1 MLRSRRSL
9 ASKIVNG
16 VLPVPPKET
25 FPMLITGEFARTIEK
40 ILVSK
45 RKFLVS
51 TINEKNLE
59 SK

>member
-1 MLRSRRSL
+1 
-9 ASKIVNG
+9 
-16 VLPVPPKET
+16 
-25 FPMLITGEFARTIEK
+25 MLITGEFARTIEK